1 MPEMQS
7 PRLPLGIIEKHMAY
21 GSLTSGCAVEKPEP
35 KAYNEGR
42 VTALRISDWA
52 ATMLIGSSSTRLAV
66 FKENPN
72 PRF

>member
-7 PRLPLGIIEKHMAY
+7 PRLPLGIIEKHVAY

-42 VTALRISDWA
+42 VQPSEF
-52 ATMLIGSSSTRLAV
+52 LIGLRHADRL
-66 FKENPN
+66 
-72 PRF
+72 